1 MPFVFFALRRSAK
14 VIMGKEAFC
23 TLRYAGKSSS
33 GKALPE
39 TAEIIFRGDTRLK
52 IPFSAITE
60 VHAQDGE
67 LHVRTTGGLVVFTLG
82 PHAAKWREKIANP
95 RPLLDKLGVKTGQS
109 VSLFGRFP
117 TEFVASLKKSG
128 STVTLDKIVQ
138 ESPLI
143 FLAVDSSQE
152 LQLLKSLAKSMRG
165 AMALWIVYPKGQK
178 SIAEADVR
186 SAGLQAGFV
195 DIKVVSF
202 SSTHTALKFV
212 VPKSKR

>member
-1 MPFVFFALRRSAK
+1 
-14 VIMGKEAFC
+14 MGKEACC

-33 GKALPE
+33 GKALLE

-67 LHVRTTGGLVVFTLG
+67 LHLRTKGGLAVFTLG
-82 PHAAKWREKIANP
+82 LHAAKWREKIANP
-95 RPLLDKLGVKTGQS
+95 KPLLDKLGVKTGQS
-109 VSLFGRFP
+109 ISLFGRFP

-128 STVTLDKIVQ
+128 STITLDKIVQ

-143 FLAVDSSQE
+143 FFVVDASQE
-152 LQLLKSLAKSMRG
+152 LKPLKSLAKSMRG

-178 SIAEADVR
+178 SITEADVR
-186 SAGLQAGFV
+186 SAGLKAGFV

-212 VPKSKR
+212 IPKSKR